1 MSKLST
7 LAETL
12 IGSEIVKLGNEIN
25 NRIKNGESID
35 NFTIGDFNPSIF
47 PIPQVLENEITEAYK
62 QKNTN
67 YPSAEGILPL
77 RESVCKFINH
87 YFQLEYTPAEIQI
100 ASGGRPL
107 IYSIYRAIVDKGDKV
122 IYPVPSWNNNHYT
135 HFTEGQHIAIETKA
149 ENNFMPTAA
158 ELAPHIEDARLITLC
173 SPLNPTGTIFG
184 KQQLLD
190 ISLMVLAENKRR
202 GEGKKLY
209 ILFDQI
215 YSTLLHGSRAHYT
228 PVGLVPEMKDYTIF
242 VDGLSK
248 SFAATGV
255 RVGWSMGPANII
267 AKLKA
272 ILSHVGA
279 WAPMAEQV
287 ACAKYLVNFNA
298 IDAYFTSFK
307 SQISERLD
315 ALHFGIQQLKAK
327 GYTVDSIEPQAAIYL
342 TMKIDLVGKTKAN
355 REAITKQQDVWQYI
369 LDEAQIALVP
379 FNCFGAPANSP
390 WYRISVGTCSLEF
403 LPIIVQKL
411 EAALEKLN

>member
-12 IGSEIVKLGNEIN
+12 IGSEIVKVGNEIN
-25 NRIKNGESID
+25 NRIKNGETIY
-35 NFTIGDFNPSIF
+35 NFTIGDFNPTIF
-47 PIPQVLENEITEAYK
+47 PIPQELENEIIEAYK
-62 QKNTN
+62 QKHTN

-77 RESVCKFINH
+77 RESVCSFLKH
-87 YFQLEYTPAEIQI
+87 YFQLTYNPTEIQI

-149 ENNFMPTAA
+149 ENNFMPTVD
-158 ELAPHIEDARLITLC
+158 ELAPHIHDARLITLC

-184 KQQLLD
+184 KEQLLA
-190 ISLMVLAENKRR
+190 ISQMVLAENKRR

-215 YSTLLHGSRAHYT
+215 YSTLLHGDRVHYT
-228 PVGLVPEMKDYTIF
+228 PVGLVPEMKEYTIF

-255 RVGWSMGPANII
+255 RVGWSMGPAHII
-267 AKLKA
+267 SKLKA

-298 IDAYFTSFK
+298 IDTYFSSLK
-307 SQISERLD
+307 SQISERLE
-315 ALHFGIQQLKAK
+315 ALHLGIQQLKVK

-342 TMKIDLVGKTKAN
+342 TMKIDLVGKSNSNGVKLET
-355 REAITKQQDVWQYI
+355 QQDVWQYI

-379 FNCFGAPANSP
+379 FNCFGAPSNSP
-390 WYRISVGTCSLEF
+390 WYRISVGTCSIEF
-403 LPIIVQKL
+403 LPVILQKL
-411 EAALEKLN
+411 ETALEKLN